1 MKSLFLRI
9 FLSFWLAQA
18 LIVALVVLAT
28 VVFRPQTESPF
39 WDYIKTN
46 TADQLVQAYVAGG
59 PAGLNAKIDQLST
72 TLRLQA
78 FLFDDQGRE
87 LAGRSAPQ
95 WAHRLSRGLGPQ
107 AIGWLQRFSPRRFV
121 TQEVSD
127 PDGHHYIMVAE
138 VPPRPWLPLL
148 RQKPP
153 GTGVVILSLAV
164 LVSGIVCYLLAGYL
178 TSDVRRLRAATQQL
192 AAGDL
197 NARAD
202 APKGRRRDEIAQL
215 VRDFNAM
222 AARLQDLV
230 NAQSRLL
237 NDISHELRSPLAR
250 LSVAL
255 GLAWQRSGPEADS
268 ALERIELE
276 TNRLNELIGRLLTLA
291 RLEGGEDAMRR
302 TPIPMEELVQDIAQD
317 ADFEAQ
323 SRPCRVHCIIQDE
336 MTVFGNPSLLHSAIE
351 NVVRNA
357 TRHTAEGT
365 EVEIRLAQE
374 SANGRDEA
382 VVRVIDSGP
391 GVPQESLDKLFRPF
405 YRLDDARE
413 RQTGGVGLG
422 LAITERAVRLHGG
435 SVRAANRPEGGL
447 MVEIRLPLEPLNS
460 STSEAG
466 SGSGEK
472 APVET
477 A

>member
-46 TADQLVQAYVAGG
+46 TAEQLVQAYEAGG
-59 PAGLNAKIDQLST
+59 PAGLNSRIEQLNT
-72 TLRLQA
+72 TLRFQA

-107 AIGWLQRFSPRRFV
+107 AIGWAARFSPRRFV
-121 TQEVSD
+121 THEISNQ
-127 PDGHHYIMVAE
+127 DGRRYIMVAE

-153 GTGVVILSLAV
+153 GTGLVILFLAV
-164 LVSGIVCYLLAGYL
+164 LVSGIVCYFLAGYL

-202 APKGRRRDEIAQL
+202 APKGHRRDEIAQL

-222 AARLQDLV
+222 AGRLQGLV

-250 LSVAL
+250 LNVAL
-255 GLAWQRSGPEADS
+255 GLAWQRSGPGADS

-276 TNRLNELIGRLLTLA
+276 ADRLNELIGRLLTLA

-302 TPIPMEELVQDIAQD
+302 TPIPMDELVQDVALD

-323 SRPCRVHCIIQDE
+323 SRPCHVHCVIQGE
-336 MTVFGNPSLLHSAIE
+336 MTVFGNSSLLHSAIE

-365 EVEIRLAQE
+365 DVEIRLARE
-374 SANGRDEA
+374 TANGKDEA
-382 VVRVIDSGP
+382 VVRVLDRGP

-435 SVRAANRPEGGL
+435 TVRAANRPEGGL
-447 MVEIRLPLEPLNS
+447 IVEIRLPLEPTNS
-460 STSEAG
+460 SKIEA
-466 SGSGEK
+466 GSGEK
-472 APVET
+472 ASVET

>member
-1 MKSLFLRI
+1 MKSLFLKI

-46 TADQLVQAYVAGG
+46 TADQLVQAYESGG
-59 PAGLNAKIDQLST
+59 PKVLDAKIDQLGT
-72 TLRLQA
+72 TLRLKA
-78 FLFDDQGRE
+78 YLFDDQGKE
-87 LAGRSAPQ
+87 LAGRSTPP
-95 WAHRLSRGLGPQ
+95 WAQRLSRRLDPQGGGL
-107 AIGWLQRFSPRRFV
+107 LHRFSPRRFV
-121 TQEVSD
+121 SQEVTTG
-127 PDGHHYIMVAE
+127 DGHHYIMVAE

-153 GTGVVILSLAV
+153 GTGLVILALAV
-164 LVSGIVCYLLAGYL
+164 LVSGFVCYVLARYL

-197 NARAD
+197 NARAVE
-202 APKGRRRDEIAQL
+202 PKRRRSDESAEL
-215 VRDFNAM
+215 VRDFNTM
-222 AARLQDLV
+222 ASRLQDLV
-230 NAQSRLL
+230 SAQSRLL

-255 GLAWQRSGPEADS
+255 GLAWQRAGTEAHS

-276 TNRLNELIGRLLTLA
+276 ATRLNELIGRLLTLA

-302 TPIPMEELVQDIAQD
+302 TPIALDELVRDICED

-323 SRPCRVHCIIQDE
+323 SRQCRVHCDVQYDAVI
-336 MTVFGNPSLLHSAIE
+336 FGSASLLHSAIE

-357 TRHTAEGT
+357 MRHTPEGT
-365 EVEIRLAQE
+365 DVEIQLAK
-374 SANGRDEA
+374 EA
-382 VVRVIDSGP
+382 AHGKADALVRVVDHGP

-405 YRLDDARE
+405 YRLDDARG

-447 MVEIRLPLEPLNS
+447 MVEIRLPVKVGDFA
-460 STSEAG
+460 EA
-466 SGSGEK
+466 S
-472 APVET
+472 AAVPAHTV
-477 A
+477 

>member
-1 MKSLFLRI
+1 MKSLFLKI

-28 VVFRPQTESPF
+28 VMFRPQTESPF
-39 WDYIKTN
+39 WEYIKTN
-46 TADQLVQAYVAGG
+46 TAEQLIQAYETGG
-59 PAGLNAKIDQLST
+59 PKALDAKVDRLQT
-72 TLRLQA
+72 TLHLQA
-78 FLFDDQGRE
+78 FLFDDQGKE
-87 LAGRSAPQ
+87 LAGRAPPR
-95 WAHRLSRGLGPQ
+95 WAQRLSQGLDPQ
-107 AIGWLQRFSPRRFV
+107 GTGWLHHFSPRRFV
-121 TQEVSD
+121 TQEVSTA
-127 PDGHHYIMVAE
+127 DGRHYIMVAE

-153 GTGVVILSLAV
+153 GTGLVILALAV
-164 LVSGIVCYLLAGYL
+164 LVSGFVCYVLARYL

-202 APKGRRRDEIAQL
+202 APKGRRRDELAQL
-215 VRDFNAM
+215 VRDFNTM
-222 AARLQDLV
+222 ASRLQDLV
-230 NAQSRLL
+230 SAQSRLL

-255 GLAWQRSGPEADS
+255 GLAWQRSGQDAHS

-276 TNRLNELIGRLLTLA
+276 ANRLNELIGRLLTLA

-302 TPIPMEELVQDIAQD
+302 TPIPLDELVQDITVD

-323 SRPCRVHCIIQDE
+323 SRQCRVRCLVEEE
-336 MTVFGNPSLLHSAIE
+336 MTVFGSASLLHSAIE

-357 TRHTAEGT
+357 MRHTREGT
-365 EVEIRLAQE
+365 EVELRLSRGSE
-374 SANGRDEA
+374 DGKPEA
-382 VVRVIDSGP
+382 VIRVTDQGP
-391 GVPQESLDKLFRPF
+391 GVPKESLDKLFRPF
-405 YRLDDARE
+405 YRLDDARG

-422 LAITERAVRLHGG
+422 LAITARAVRLHGG
-435 SVRAANRPEGGL
+435 TVRALNRPEGGL
-447 MVEIRLPLEPLNS
+447 MVEIRLPLDLVSAPKLPAADPEGTPLQ
-460 STSEAG
+460 
-466 SGSGEK
+466 
-472 APVET
+472 T

>member
-39 WDYIKTN
+39 WEYIKTN
-46 TADQLVQAYVAGG
+46 TAEQLVQAYESGGAG
-59 PAGLNAKIDQLST
+59 ALNSKIDQLST
-72 TLRLQA
+72 TFHFRA
-78 FLFDDQGRE
+78 YLFNDQGKE
-87 LAGRSAPQ
+87 LAGRSAPE
-95 WAHRLSRGLGPQ
+95 WAHRLSQHLEPQ
-107 AIGWLQRFSPRRFV
+107 GRWMQRFSPRRFV
-121 TQEVSD
+121 THEIAAA
-127 PDGHHYIMVAE
+127 DGHQYIMVAE
-138 VPPRPWLPLL
+138 VPPRPWLPML

-153 GTGVVILSLAV
+153 GTGLMILLIAV

-202 APKGRRRDEIAQL
+202 APKRHRRDEIAYL

-222 AARLQDLV
+222 ASRLQDLV
-230 NAQSRLL
+230 TAQSRLL
-237 NDISHELRSPLAR
+237 HDISHELRSPLAR

-255 GLAWQRSGPEADS
+255 GLAWQRSGAAAES

-276 TNRLNELIGRLLTLA
+276 ANRLNELIGRLLTLA

-302 TPIPMEELVQDIAQD
+302 TSIPMAEMVQEICED

-323 SRPCRVHCIIQDE
+323 NRPCHVRCVVQDE
-336 MTVFGNPSLLHSAIE
+336 MSVQGNEPLLHSAIE

-357 TRHTAEGT
+357 TRHTAEGSD
-365 EVEIRLAQE
+365 VEIRLAHE
-374 SANGRDEA
+374 SNNGKDEA
-382 VVRVIDSGP
+382 VVRVVDRGP
-391 GVPQESLDKLFRPF
+391 GVPQEALEKLFRPF

-435 SVRAANRPEGGL
+435 TVRAVNRPEGGL
-447 MVEIRLPLEPLNS
+447 MVEIRLPMES
-460 STSEAG
+460 SLPSKGE
-466 SGSGEK
+466 GEK
-472 APVET
+472 PAVET
-477 A
+477 AKTSL

>member
-18 LIVALVVLAT
+18 LIAALVVLAT
-28 VVFRPQTESPF
+28 VIFRPQTESPF
-39 WDYIKTN
+39 WEYIKTN
-46 TADQLVQAYVAGG
+46 TAEQLLHSYEVGG
-59 PAGLNAKIDQLST
+59 TAGLNRRIDELNST
-72 TLRLQA
+72 LHLQA
-78 FLFDDQGRE
+78 YFFDDQGKE
-87 LAGRSAPQ
+87 LDGRSAPQ
-95 WAHRLSRGLGPQ
+95 WAHRLSRGQGPQ
-107 AIGWLQRFSPRRFV
+107 GRWVQRFSPRRFV
-121 TQEVSD
+121 THEISD
-127 PDGHHYIMVAE
+127 ASGHGYIMVAE

-153 GTGVVILSLAV
+153 GTGIVILSLAV
-164 LVSGIVCYLLAGYL
+164 LVSGLVCYLLAGYL

-202 APKGRRRDEIAQL
+202 APKRRRRDEIAYL

-237 NDISHELRSPLAR
+237 HDISHELRSPLAR

-255 GLAWQRSGPEADS
+255 GLAWQRSGPGADS

-276 TNRLNELIGRLLTLA
+276 ANRLNELIGRLLTLA
-291 RLEGGEDAMRR
+291 RLEGGEDGMRR
-302 TPIPMEELVQDIAQD
+302 TPIPLQDVVREIALD

-323 SRPCRVHCIIQDE
+323 SRPCRVQCAIQDDV
-336 MTVFGNPSLLHSAIE
+336 TVLGNESLLHSAIE

-357 TRHTAEGT
+357 MRHTDEGT
-365 EVEIRLAQE
+365 EVEIRLAHE
-374 SANGRDEA
+374 FGNGKDEA
-382 VVRVIDSGP
+382 VVRVLDRGP
-391 GVPQESLDKLFRPF
+391 GVPQSSLDKLFRPF
-405 YRLDDARE
+405 YRLEDARE

-435 SVRAANRPEGGL
+435 KVRAENRPDGGL
-447 MVEIRLPLEPLNS
+447 MVEIRLPM
-460 STSEAG
+460 EAKKPARVE
-466 SGSGEK
+466 GEK

>member
-1 MKSLFLRI
+1 MKSLFLKI

-39 WDYIKTN
+39 WDYIKTS
-46 TADQLVQAYVAGG
+46 TTDQLVQAYETGG
-59 PAGLNAKIDQLST
+59 APVLTARVDQLGNS
-72 TLRLQA
+72 LRLKA

-87 LAGRSAPQ
+87 LTGRPAPG
-95 WAHRLSRGLGPQ
+95 WASRLSRGLDPQ
-107 AIGWLQRFSPRRFV
+107 GVGFLHHFSPRRFV
-121 TQEVSD
+121 SQEVTTA
-127 PDGHHYIMVAE
+127 GGAHFIMVAE

-153 GTGVVILSLAV
+153 GTGLVIMALAV

-178 TSDVRRLRAATQQL
+178 TSDVRGLRAATQQL

-197 NARAD
+197 RARAA
-202 APKGRRRDEIAQL
+202 APKGRRRDEIAEL
-215 VRDFNAM
+215 VRDFNTM
-222 AARLQDLV
+222 AARLEDLV
-230 NAQSRLL
+230 SAQARLL

-255 GLAWQRSGPEADS
+255 GLAWQRSGEEAHS

-276 TNRLNELIGRLLTLA
+276 ATRLNDLIGRLLTLA
-291 RLEGGEDAMRR
+291 RLEGGDDGVRR
-302 TPIPMEELVQDIAQD
+302 TPIPLEELIQDITVD

-323 SRPCRVHCIIQDE
+323 SRHCRVHCVVQDE
-336 MTVFGNPSLLHSAIE
+336 VTVMGSAALLHSAIE

-357 TRHTAEGT
+357 MRHTCEGT
-365 EVEIRLAQE
+365 EVEIRLTQE
-374 SANGRDEA
+374 SASGREEA
-382 VVRVIDSGP
+382 VVRVTDSGP

-405 YRLDDARE
+405 YRLDDARG

-435 SVRAANRPEGGL
+435 SVRAVNRTEGGL
-447 MVEIRLPLEPLNS
+447 MVEIRLPLEFARSAESP
-460 STSEAG
+460 
-466 SGSGEK
+466 K
-472 APVET
+472 AET
-477 A
+477 AHAEAS